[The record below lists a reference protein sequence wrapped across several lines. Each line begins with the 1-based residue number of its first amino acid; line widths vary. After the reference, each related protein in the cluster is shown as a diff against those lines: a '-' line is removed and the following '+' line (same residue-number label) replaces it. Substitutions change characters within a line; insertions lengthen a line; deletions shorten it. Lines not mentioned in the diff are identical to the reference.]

1 MPLVSL
7 PSFQVTLECSQIK
20 PAVLAERLR
29 WGRPPLFARVRN
41 EKVLLDLRS
50 LREEEDR
57 LLLLTVIDVLRHED
71 EAGIIK

>member
-7 PSFQVTLECSQIK
+7 PSFQVSLESSQIK
-20 PAVLAERLR
+20 PALLAEKLR
-29 WGRPPLFARVRN
+29 WARPPVVARVRN

-57 LLLLTVIDVLRHED
+57 LLLEAVLD
-71 EAGIIK
+71 TLQKQTGK